1 MSIKLIAID
10 MDGTL
15 LDSNMDLSKET
26 INTVREAIKAGIK
39 IVLCTGRPTK
49 GALDATKEL
58 GLYGTDAYLITYHGA
73 VTTKLDTFEK
83 VTTHTISP
91 PEIKDLFKLAGDF
104 NAQSFAITDYSMDT
118 TTENPSDLAHFEST
132 VMQIPIKQY
141 KLDELDPNQHY
152 DKFMLMDNSEVID
165 KAEKNLPKDLHN
177 HYTILR
183 SDPHFLEF
191 INKKSDKGRAV
202 EELATKLNLPL
213 EQVMGIGD
221 GGNDFHLI
229 ETVGFGVAMGNA
241 LKEIKDIADYV
252 TDTNDN
258 DGAAKA
264 IRKFVL
270 SEIDNTTL

>member
-1 MSIKLIAID
+1 MKIKLIAID

-15 LDSNMDLSKET
+15 LDSNKELSQET
-26 INTVREAIKAGIK
+26 IDTVREAIKADIK

-73 VTTKLDTFEK
+73 VTTKLDTFDK

-91 PEIKDLFKLAGDF
+91 SEIKDLFRLADEF
-104 NAQSFAITDYSMDT
+104 NSQSFAITDYSMDT
-118 TTENPSDLAHFEST
+118 TTKNTSDLASFESKI
-132 VMQIPIKQY
+132 MQIPIKHY
-141 KLDELDPNQHY
+141 SLDELDPNQHY
-152 DKFMLMDNSEVID
+152 DKFMLMDNPEIID
-165 KAEKNLPKDLHN
+165 KAEKGLPKELNN

-191 INKKSDKGRAV
+191 INKKSDKGTAV
-202 EELATKLNLPL
+202 EELASKLNIPL
-213 EQVMGIGD
+213 DQVMGIGD

-241 LKEIKDIADYV
+241 LDEIKNIADYV
-252 TDTNDN
+252 ADTNDN
-258 DGAAKA
+258 NGAAKA
-264 IRKFVL
+264 IRKFAL
-270 SEIDNTTL
+270 SEDN